1 MINLNGKLLGNEE
14 GNITIHNR
22 GLLYGDSVFE
32 TLKVVSNRI
41 VFWEDHYFRLMSSMR
56 ILRMEIPMSFSME
69 FLENEIIKT
78 VEASSL
84 NVDAYRIKLYV
95 NRKEGG
101 KYTPLSNDIDYFI
114 SVEEL
119 DVPFYTINDDSYEVE
134 LFKDYYVYSNLLST
148 LKSNSKVIN
157 VLGSIYAKENNYQN
171 CLLLNENK
179 MVVEAL
185 QGNLF
190 LVKGNTIITPPI
202 NDGCLRGIIRK
213 QIITICN
220 QLEEY
225 SLEEKSISPFDL
237 QKADELFITNVVL
250 GIQPIT
256 KYRKKDFSN
265 TVSNELLQKLNTKA
279 RLSIMN
285 A

>member
-1 MINLNGKLLGNEE
+1 MINLNGKLSSNEE
-14 GNITIHNR
+14 DSITINNR

-32 TLKVVSNRI
+32 TLKVISNRI

-69 FLENEIIKT
+69 FLEKEIIKT
-78 VEASSL
+78 VEASKI
-84 NVDAYRIKLYV
+84 NADAYRIKLYV

-101 KYTPLSNDIDYFI
+101 KYTPITNDVDYFI
-114 SVEEL
+114 SVEAL
-119 DVPFYTINDDSYEVE
+119 AIPFYTIGEDLYEVE
-134 LFKDYYVYSNLLST
+134 LFKDYYIYSNLLST
-148 LKSNSKVIN
+148 LKTNSKIIN
-157 VLGSIYAKENNYQN
+157 VLGSIYAKENDYQN

-202 NDGCLRGIIRK
+202 SDGCLRGIIRK
-213 QIITICN
+213 QIISIGN
-220 QLEEY
+220 QLDEY
-225 SLEEKSISPFDL
+225 SMEEKSISPFDL

-256 KYRKKDFSN
+256 KYRKKEFSN
-265 TVSNELLQKLNTKA
+265 TVSKELLQKLNTKA

-285 A
+285 T